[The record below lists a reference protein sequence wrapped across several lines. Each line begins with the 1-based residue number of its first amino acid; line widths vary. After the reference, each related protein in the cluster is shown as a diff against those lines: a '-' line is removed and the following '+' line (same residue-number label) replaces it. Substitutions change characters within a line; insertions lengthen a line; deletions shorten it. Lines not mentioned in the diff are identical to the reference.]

1 MTYLKRL
8 WNDEC
13 GQDLIEY
20 TLLLAFVA
28 LVAAGLADLTFTLTP
43 KNEWDVAAGVALV
56 TSAGG
61 YAGTLDG
68 TALRCNN
75 RSPLLSGLVACG
87 PGMRDELMTLIRDAR
102 SLA

>member
-1 MTYLKRL
+1 MGSVAYKL
-8 WNDEC
+8 
-13 GQDLIEY
+13 
-20 TLLLAFVA
+20 A

-61 YAGTLDG
+61 YVATLDG
-68 TALRCNN
+68 TSLCCNN

-87 PGMRDELMTLIRDAR
+87 PAMQVELMSLIREAR
-102 SLA
+102 SPA